1 MLTLLIYA
9 EICFVTTQF
18 FRNCLR
24 MATRAYSKFHDQA
37 RARKFEHALKKNWM
51 YTRLFHRLVPLA
63 CERI

>member
-24 MATRAYSKFHDQA
+24 MATIACSKFHDQA
-37 RARKFEHALKKNWM
+37 RARKFEHALEKNWM
-51 YTRLFHRLVPLA
+51 YT
-63 CERI
+63 